1 MSDDR
6 AALRK
11 TRQEKLAG
19 LKNSAIAALENR
31 GYEVRGKTTSQI
43 REILR
48 RHPTKPRTIVK
59 ETASAGGHPFF

>member
-11 TRQEKLAG
+11 RKHEKLVS
-19 LKNSAIAALENR
+19 LKNIAITALEQR

-43 REILR
+43 REALR
-48 RHPTKPRTIVK
+48 HHPTKPRTP
-59 ETASAGGHPFF
+59 A